1 MNLQLGCDDYPILD
15 LVEDERCYR
24 FNLAAS
30 FDDDVVGMGI
40 VIQKG
45 MKAGFDANMDLNQE
59 HVYPGGAKFFRAG
72 ERSDRLVSAIRKL
85 YGSDDRITRMVD
97 EESFTLIARHQ
108 GEIDLA
114 SEPVKFKIFGRDREP
129 FDENAYYESY
139 FNIDLTRRVVF
150 GNEKDPDYREPL
162 LRGICASEMS

>member
-1 MNLQLGCDDYPILD
+1 
-15 LVEDERCYR
+15 
-24 FNLAAS
+24 
-30 FDDDVVGMGI
+30 
-40 VIQKG
+40 
-45 MKAGFDANMDLNQE
+45 
-59 HVYPGGAKFFRAG
+59 
-72 ERSDRLVSAIRKL
+72 
-85 YGSDDRITRMVD
+85 MVD

-129 FDENAYYESY
+129 FDEDAYYESY